1 MSPLARPR
9 RRADA
14 LAAPAP
20 EPVAPSRRRARALA
34 AVALAAA
41 ALPLAAA
48 PSALAGDWTVAE
60 IDGPPGTTWIQ
71 PNAVNAH
78 GVVVGNARFPGRSE
92 PTAFRWED
100 GQMIELDLGGGAVTR
115 AYDINDRGVIVGSV
129 DHEYGAI
136 WSATRTTS
144 ALSRT
149 ARNIS
154 GTFGSLAYGINELG
168 QIVGSAGD
176 SGNMPAP
183 FETRTYD
190 NRFPAISSGGGGWS
204 RIMIPHVYTETENS
218 RSVQVIG
225 GDAIQINE
233 NGVVLGGGAD
243 VGGRARLGTTAGLP
257 VETLEMLAGNQGLND
272 HGHVAGRDLGPT
284 AGPFVARVWTGG
296 GYVDV
301 GAAQARSRANAIN
314 NLGWVV
320 GRVGTEDYQAE
331 YRQLGNAWLWR
342 LDGEAAPLAVL
353 GPTGWSYAN
362 ALDVNDDGVIV
373 GVGKHGSKEVGFMM
387 TPAAIA
393 HRVSGTV
400 WGFDGAPV
408 AGARVRVVGGAG
420 QDLTPTLT
428 TGADGRYETTLNR
441 GTYRITV
448 LPEGA
453 FAPNAGAGCEISGV
467 TCTLG
472 LRQNRV
478 VDFFG
483 IRAPGGPGD
492 RRDARTG
499 ADRTPPAIRGPRAGA
514 TIAATRGGVVGIAL
528 GPFAEAAS
536 GSVTLQQAGGAR
548 ASAVVSAGA
557 AAAKASGKGKKRGAK
572 KKPKKRAAVVVLGRR
587 SFRVAAGR
595 RVVVKVGLGK
605 AARRLLAQ
613 RGRIRAVAVVV
624 ARDAAGNT
632 ATKRIALTIRSA
644 ARAAK
649 PRGRR

>member
-1 MSPLARPR
+1 MPTPASAPSPR
-9 RRADA
+9 RGRHG
-14 LAAPAP
+14 
-20 EPVAPSRRRARALA
+20 RRALITAA
-34 AVALAAA
+34 AVAAAA

-48 PSALAGDWTVAE
+48 PTALAGDWTVAE
-60 IDGPPGTTWIQ
+60 IAGPPGTTWIQ

-129 DHEYGAI
+129 DHAYGAV

-144 ALSRT
+144 ALSRM

-154 GTFGSLAYGINELG
+154 GTFGSIAYGINEHG

-183 FETRTYD
+183 FERRTYD
-190 NRFPAISSGGGGWS
+190 NRFPALSGGGGWS
-204 RIMIPHVYTETENS
+204 RIMIPHIYTETETS

-225 GDAIQINE
+225 GDAVQINE
-233 NGVVLGGGAD
+233 SGVVLGGGAD
-243 VGGRARLGTTAGLP
+243 LGGRVRLGSTAGLP
-257 VETLEMLAGNQGLND
+257 VETLEMLGGNQGLND
-272 HGHVAGRDLGPT
+272 HGQVAGRDLGPT
-284 AGPFVARVWTGG
+284 RGPFTARVWTGG

-301 GAAQARSRANAIN
+301 GAAQERSRANAIN
-314 NLGWVV
+314 NHGWVV

-362 ALDVNDDGVIV
+362 ALDINDDGVIV

-387 TPAAIA
+387 TPSSIA

-400 WGFDGAPV
+400 WGFDGGPV
-408 AGARVRVVGGAG
+408 AGARVQVVGAAG
-420 QDLTPTLT
+420 QDLTPSLT

-453 FAPNAGAGCEISGV
+453 FAPNAGAGCEITGV

-483 IRAPGGPGD
+483 IRAGGPGGPGD
-492 RRDARTG
+492 DGRDARTSR
-499 ADRTPPAIRGPRAGA
+499 DRTPPAIRGPRAGA
-514 TIAATRGGVVGIAL
+514 TFAASRAGVVGIGL
-528 GPFAEAAS
+528 GPFSEAVS
-536 GSVTLQQAGGAR
+536 GSVALQQTGGAR
-548 ASAVVSAGA
+548 ASAS
-557 AAAKASGKGKKRGAK
+557 AKARGKGRKRGAK
-572 KKPKKRAAVVVLGRR
+572 KKRAAAVVLGRR
-587 SFRVAAGR
+587 SFRAAAGR
-595 RVVVKVGLGK
+595 AVVVKVTLTR

-613 RGRIRAVAVVV
+613 RGRIRAVAVVS
-624 ARDAAGNT
+624 AIDAAGNR

-649 PRGRR
+649 PRRGR